1 MLRSFTVHDVC
12 SSVKYVKSTIFV
24 TKSSEGRHKFV
35 VDGKIGP
42 KGRQKVVLDERIG
55 LKGRRKVVLDGKIGL
70 KGHRKAFLDV
80 KIGLRGRRKVVL
92 DGKIGLKGR
101 WKAGPGLRGPRRE
114 APNAAKA
121 PKLRGRIENLLI
133 DILLWDQTYIF

>member
-24 TKSSEGRHKFV
+24 TKSPEGRHKFV

-42 KGRQKVVLDERIG
+42 KGRQKVVLDEWIG

-70 KGHRKAFLDV
+70 KGRRKAFLDV

-92 DGKIGLKGR
+92 DGKIGLKVGLKGR
-101 WKAGPGLRGPRRE
+101 WKAGPGSSEGPE
-114 APNAAKA
+114 APKA
-121 PKLRGRIENLLI
+121 RSRIEN
-133 DILLWDQTYIF
+133 